1 MGQKHLQLEQR
12 VQIETLLKEG
22 HNLSYIANTL
32 GYSKATITKEIQ
44 RATNHATMGRTVS
57 TRISR
62 RMYKALEGQ
71 SLADQKQRLKKST
84 VKTYAKTIAILLIS
98 FILILK
104 PCNGYNYKLPE
115 WAIIREFLSLWLEK
129 LFYFTANFITEISS

>member
-1 MGQKHLQLEQR
+1 MGQKHLQLAQR

-32 GYSKATITKEIQ
+32 GYSKAAITKEIQ

-84 VKTYAKTIAILLIS
+84 VKAYAAKDEINQRIYYRAQMVPRTNCQRS
-98 FILILK
+98 
-104 PCNGYNYKLPE
+104 N
-115 WAIIREFLSLWLEK
+115 SLECVLQNN
-129 LFYFTANFITEISS
+129 LQLG